1 MSEKARLIKNT
12 GIIAIGSFSTRIVS
26 FLLLPLY
33 TALLSASEYGDYD
46 YIISVCTFVIPFIT
60 VLMEEGI
67 FRFLLDCKTF
77 EEKKEVISI
86 GTVLVG
92 GGTIVFLLITGIIF
106 SVIDY
111 TYAGYFVLY
120 TISCVSCAIINPV
133 LRGMGNVKGYAVYN
147 FLLGAITVVLNVVF
161 IALFRLGLQG
171 MLFSTIIAHYG
182 IAFIMAIY
190 MKIWKYISIR
200 SVSLLKMREM
210 LKYSIPLIPN
220 KISWSIIN
228 LCDRIMIMNIVGS
241 AATGVYA
248 IAYKF
253 PNLMD
258 MVYGFFYQSWKESSA
273 RVLADGGADEF
284 YNSVYEY
291 LKKFMFSIVMGMTAF
306 MPIMFKLLINES
318 YIEALQYVPILWVAT
333 YFANI
338 SGFYGGIF
346 TAYKDT
352 KIMGTTTIVAAIIN
366 FVINIV
372 AIWKIGIYAAALST
386 LISNF
391 VVYIYRRIKVKKYIV
406 LNENAVESVVA
417 WGGMAL
423 VLILF
428 YINTFL
434 SIVIACLF
442 SIIFAVILNWKMIVE
457 IWSKMVLKKV

>member
-318 YIEALQYVPILWVAT
+318 YIEALQYVPILLVAT